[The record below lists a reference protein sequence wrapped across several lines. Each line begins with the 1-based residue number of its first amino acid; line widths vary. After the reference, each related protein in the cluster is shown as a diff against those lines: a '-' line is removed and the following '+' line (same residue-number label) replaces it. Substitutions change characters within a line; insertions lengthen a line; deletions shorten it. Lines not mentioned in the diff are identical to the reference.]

1 MLTKVTKDPLQ
12 TKELLFVCVMTGGA
26 RLLNVRPTIP
36 VVDLSSWIQTYTSK
50 DDYVI
55 LKLDVEGAE
64 YDILKKMLVDG
75 TFEWIDKYV

>member
-1 MLTKVTKDPLQ
+1 
-12 TKELLFVCVMTGGA
+12 MTGGA